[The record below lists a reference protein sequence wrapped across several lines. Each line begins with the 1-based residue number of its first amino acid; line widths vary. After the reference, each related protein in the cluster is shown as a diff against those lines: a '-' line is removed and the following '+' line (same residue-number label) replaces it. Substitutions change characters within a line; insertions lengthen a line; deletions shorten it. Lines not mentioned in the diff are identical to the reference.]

1 MERFKNFLSF
11 VFSVVIVPFIVAFSA
26 VFYMIMLSGMLS
38 FLALL
43 TLGKFIFSIFFVSL
57 FAVLAVLMWVLRRN
71 RKNGKC

>member
-1 MERFKNFLSF
+1 MERFKSFLSL

-43 TLGKFIFSIFFVSL
+43 TLGKFIFSVFFVAL
-57 FAVLAVLMWVLRRN
+57 FATIAVLMWIVRRRN
-71 RKNGKC
+71 NEKG

>member
-1 MERFKNFLSF
+1 MERFKSFLSL

-43 TLGKFIFSIFFVSL
+43 TLGKFIFSVFFVAL
-57 FAVLAVLMWVLRRN
+57 FATIAVLMWVVRRRN
-71 RKNGKC
+71 NEKG